1 MEAHSL
7 VAKLGLASGFLST
20 HTSPWG
26 CLRVLKTW
34 RLASPSA
41 HSPETKSELTA
52 PFVTWPWKP
61 HTVTSEVFH

>member
-1 MEAHSL
+1 MVPHSL
-7 VAKLGLASGFLST
+7 IAKLGPASGFLST
-20 HTSPWG
+20 RTSPRG

-41 HSPETKSELTA
+41 HSLETKSELTV